1 MNPSRLLLPL
11 ISLLLLAGPILGQEA
26 AAGAA
31 PVQEAGGFMQGI
43 DDGTG
48 VLNGWIGSVF
58 FYPVPLGGGQTV
70 PLAVAWLILGAIFLT
85 FRMGFISL
93 RGVGHAVR
101 VTAGKYTSPSA
112 KGDVSHFQA
121 LSTALSATV
130 GLGNIAGVAIAISI
144 GGPGA
149 MFWMTVAGFLGMTS
163 KMVECTLGQRYRE
176 IRPDGRVMGGAM
188 FYLSKGLKEMGWGRL
203 GKFLA
208 VMFAI
213 LCIGGSFGGGNTFQ
227 VSQSLNAV
235 QETIPFLKDH
245 RWVYG
250 LFMAIITGIVIIG
263 GIKRIATVA
272 DKIVPLMCGT
282 YVLACLAVLFMHLG
296 DIPAAFSQIWHD
308 ALTLEAGYGGLIG
321 TLVVGFQRAAFSNEA
336 GVGSAA
342 IAHSAARTDQ
352 PVREG
357 IVALLEPFIDTIIIC
372 NMTAVVII
380 LTGAWSNPDY
390 ESFRAATNGAGLTSA
405 AFGEHLSFFPYVLSF
420 AVFLFAYSTMISW
433 SYYGERCWAYLFG
446 EKWSLSYKIL
456 FLVFT
461 FFGAIVTSQN
471 ILDFGDLMILG
482 MAFPNMLGIVM
493 LSGKVRQELT
503 AYWAKLKEG
512 SFPVYK

>member
-1 MNPSRLLLPL
+1 MHLQRLLA
-11 ISLLLLAGPILGQEA
+11 LLVALLCV
-26 AAGAA
+26 AA
-31 PVQEAGGFMQGI
+31 PVAAQGLQDDSRPQDQPSSLMEEI
-43 DDGTG
+43 DKGTG
-48 VLNGWIGSVF
+48 VLNGWIGAAF
-58 FYPVPLGGGQTV
+58 FYPVPLGGGQSV
-70 PLAVAWLILGAIFLT
+70 PLAVAWLVLGAIFLT
-85 FRMGFISL
+85 FRMRFISL

-101 VTAGKYTSPSA
+101 VTAGKYTSPGA
-112 KGDVSHFQA
+112 PGDVSHFQA

-163 KMVECTLGQRYRE
+163 KLVECTLGQRYRE
-176 IRPDGRVMGGAM
+176 VRPDGRIMGGAM
-188 FYLSKGLKEMGWGRL
+188 FYLSKGLKEMGLGGL
-203 GKFLA
+203 GKVLA

-227 VSQSLNAV
+227 VNQSLNAV

-263 GIKRIATVA
+263 GIKRIANVA

-282 YVLACLAVLFMHLG
+282 YVLACLAILFMNYDKIAWAMG
-296 DIPAAFSQIWHD
+296 VIFQG
-308 ALTLEAGYGGLIG
+308 ALTMEAGYGGLIG
-321 TLVVGFQRAAFSNEA
+321 AMVQGFKRAAFSNEA

-342 IAHSAARTDQ
+342 IAHSAAKTDY

-357 IVALLEPFIDTIIIC
+357 IVALLEPFIDTIVIC
-372 NMTAVVII
+372 NMTAIVII
-380 LTGAWSNPDY
+380 ITGAYGNPEYAHFVTSN
-390 ESFRAATNGAGLTSA
+390 NGAGLTSA
-405 AFGEHLSFFPYVLSF
+405 AFKEELAFFPYVLSF

-433 SYYGERCWAYLFG
+433 SYYGERCWAWLFG
-446 EKWSLSYKIL
+446 ERYSMSYRII

-461 FFGAIVTSQN
+461 FLGAIITSKN

-482 MAFPNMLGIVM
+482 MAFPNMLGIVL
-493 LSGKVRQELT
+493 LSGKVREELT
-503 AYWAKLKEG
+503 VYWAKLKAG
-512 SFPVYK
+512 AFPVYK

>member
-1 MNPSRLLLPL
+1 MTVKRLIL
-11 ISLLLLAGPILGQEA
+11 SLLSLCLLVGPASAQD
-26 AAGAA
+26 
-31 PVQEAGGFMQGI
+31 GGFMESLDKGA
-43 DDGTG
+43 GS
-48 VLNGWIGSVF
+48 LNGWIGAAF
-58 FYPVPLGGGQTV
+58 FYPIPLGQGQTV
-70 PLAVAWLILGAIFLT
+70 PLAVAWLVLGAIFLT
-85 FRMGFISL
+85 FRMRFISL

-101 VTAGKYTSPSA
+101 ITAGKYTSKGA
-112 KGDVSHFQA
+112 TGDVSHFQA
-121 LSTALSATV
+121 LTTALSATV

-176 IRPDGRVMGGAM
+176 VRPDGRIMGGAM
-188 FYLSKGLKEMGWGRL
+188 FYLSKGLKEVGWGRL
-203 GKFLA
+203 GKGLA
-208 VMFAI
+208 IMFAI

-263 GIKRIATVA
+263 GIKRIASVA
-272 DKIVPLMCGT
+272 DKIVPVMCGT
-282 YVLACLAVLFMHLG
+282 YVLACLVILFLNYDKITWAMG
-296 DIPAAFSQIWHD
+296 VIFKGAM
-308 ALTLEAGYGGLIG
+308 TMEAGYGGLIG
-321 TLVVGFQRAAFSNEA
+321 TMVQGFKRAAFSNEA

-342 IAHSAARTDQ
+342 IAHSAAKTDY

-357 IVALLEPFIDTIIIC
+357 IVALLEPFIDTIVIC
-372 NMTAVVII
+372 NMTAIVII
-380 LTGAWSNPDY
+380 ITGAYNNPDF
-390 ESFRAATNGAGLTSA
+390 ESFRATTNGAGLTSA
-405 AFGEHLSFFPYVLSF
+405 AFAQELSFFPYVLSF

-433 SYYGERCWAYLFG
+433 SYYGERCWAWLFG
-446 EKWSLSYKIL
+446 EKHSMSYRLL

-461 FFGAIVTSQN
+461 FLGAIIQSQN
-471 ILDFGDLMILG
+471 VLDFGDLMILG

-493 LSGKVRQELT
+493 LSGKVREELT
-503 AYWAKLKEG
+503 VYWAKLKAG
-512 SFPVYK
+512 AFPVHH